1 MIGKR
6 GHVPKVKLQLSQ
18 SKVWFKRCVC
28 AAIAALPLLHGES
41 GSSAETNPDP
51 KSLPAPKHVVVP
63 KLHGPVV
70 IDGELNEKVWAKAAL
85 LQPFFQ
91 SSGGEPE
98 REHTQV
104 RVWYDD
110 NALYLGWTCQDID
123 IQATFINRDS
133 KFWEEEVVEFFLA
146 PKELNRYFELQWNP
160 LGGVFDATIKNDL
173 DEKGLSKNFDGDWSY
188 TAKGMKS
195 AVKLKEVEKMKAL
208 EESEVI
214 AVLNTLVKQRK
225 DSIEQFR
232 KGGREELAQK
242 EEAEIKVIEEY
253 LPAAASEED
262 IRQAVAEAVQETGA
276 ASMKDMGKVMKATL
290 ARLAGKSADG
300 SRVSQMVKEKLST

>member
-123 IQATFINRDS
+123 IQATFTNRDS

-146 PKELNRYFELQWNP
+146 PRELNHYFELQWNP

-195 AVKLKEVEKMKAL
+195 AVKLKGTVNDASDKDEFWQVEVMIPFSDLGQATPKAG
-208 EESEVI
+208 EAWRANFYRFNRTRGQPV
-214 AVLNTLVKQRK
+214 
-225 DSIEQFR
+225 
-232 KGGREELAQK
+232 EELSWSPTRLPGFHQPSRFG
-242 EEAEIKVIEEY
+242 Y
-253 LPAAASEED
+253 LEFGN
-262 IRQAVAEAVQETGA
+262 V
-276 ASMKDMGKVMKATL
+276 
-290 ARLAGKSADG
+290 
-300 SRVSQMVKEKLST
+300 SR